1 MNNIFHNKKNALYLS
16 VTVFNMKKKKKI
28 GDTSLNGDGTAILCG
43 HPCEGIAAC
52 RAKEVP
58 SLFSHF

>member
-1 MNNIFHNKKNALYLS
+1 MNNIFHIKKNALYLS
-16 VTVFNMKKKKKI
+16 VTVFNTKKKVLF

-58 SLFSHF
+58 SLLSYF